1 MLTASN
7 LPAGID
13 WRLGEWQREMRDV
26 KGDMLLADAPY
37 GKRTH
42 EGYRTGSHAVAGA
55 QAMGAARAVGAYLDR
70 AMAGR
75 PSIKAVR

>member
-1 MLTASN
+1 
-7 LPAGID
+7 
-13 WRLGEWQREMRDV
+13 MRV
-26 KGDMLLADAPY
+26 TTRIY
-37 GKRTH
+37 
-42 EGYRTGSHAVAGA
+42 SHAVAGA